1 MVKLSFKHNYCSFL
15 NNVYLGFPTLSGY
28 TSTILASSKNRAVL
42 HICTWSSTLTLESS
56 TLPILST
63 RSNTKYLPTSLLPT
77 HIIHRALTLTTTQI
91 APRPHVILLSHI
103 LNIITH
109 RFFKQLAKKGGNEHT
124 DKMDSMDLDIDMD
137 LDVDFVPD
145 EPIAPELIAD
155 DTRVSTTSIY

>member
-1 MVKLSFKHNYCSFL
+1 M
-15 NNVYLGFPTLSGY
+15 
-28 TSTILASSKNRAVL
+28 
-42 HICTWSSTLTLESS
+42 
-56 TLPILST
+56 
-63 RSNTKYLPTSLLPT
+63 
-77 HIIHRALTLTTTQI
+77 
-91 APRPHVILLSHI
+91 LSHI

-109 RFFKQLAKKGGNEHT
+109 RFFKQLAKKGGTEHT